1 MRTVYVISI
10 QRVFDWRIGADN
22 VKPGPGEK
30 VSLLRLKARSHAL
43 QTPWRMARFA
53 RGRVNA
59 RKPNLYNRLR

>member
-22 VKPGPGEK
+22 VKPGSGEK

-43 QTPWRMARFA
+43 QTPWRMVWFA

-59 RKPNLYNRLR
+59 HRPNLYNRLR